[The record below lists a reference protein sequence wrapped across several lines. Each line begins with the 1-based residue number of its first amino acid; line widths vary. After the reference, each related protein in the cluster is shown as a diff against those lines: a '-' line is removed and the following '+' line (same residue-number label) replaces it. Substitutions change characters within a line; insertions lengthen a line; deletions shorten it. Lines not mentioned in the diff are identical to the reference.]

1 MRMTMLIHTCSGDKL
16 TQYSGGGAQYKWVS
30 VHVLVPLILG
40 IILLISFGIW
50 EIKGAKYPIFP
61 SRLKKDPRILALTLV
76 ITAISGANFFGV
88 LLFWPTQSYNMYG
101 HDPVGVGLRALPLG
115 LGILA
120 GACVVLVLLSVLKGK
135 NRELMIIS
143 SIMYVKPHPQLSREV
158 LTFTS

>member
-1 MRMTMLIHTCSGDKL
+1 MI
-16 TQYSGGGAQYKWVS
+16 
-30 VHVLVPLILG
+30 IG
-40 IILLISFGIW
+40 IILLIAFCIY
-50 EIKGAKYPIFP
+50 EVKVAKYPIFP
-61 SRLKKDPRILALTLV
+61 SRLKQDPRILALTLV

-135 NRELMIIS
+135 NRELMIVS
-143 SIMYVKPHPQLSREV
+143 SIMYVKSF
-158 LTFTS
+158 LTLWTKC